1 MGCIRVIGKIFI
13 KINCDG
19 QSINC
24 FGDGRKILNKIYLIR
39 RFKVMLDVDLA
50 EMYLVETKQLKRQV
64 RRNIERFLTD
74 FMFELD
80 KEKFENLR
88 C

>member
-1 MGCIRVIGKIFI
+1 
-13 KINCDG
+13 
-19 QSINC
+19 
-24 FGDGRKILNKIYLIR
+24 
-39 RFKVMLDVDLA
+39 MLDVDLA

>member
-1 MGCIRVIGKIFI
+1 MDNQLIALAREDKII
-13 KINCDG
+13 
-19 QSINC
+19 
-24 FGDGRKILNKIYLIR
+24 NKIYLIR
-39 RFKVMLDVDLA
+39 GFKVMFDFDLA
-50 EMYLVETKQLKRQV
+50 AMYLVETKQLKRQV